1 MGSGRTDNLAPTLEN
16 CPRQQ
21 MKNPLYAKKQPSRK
35 LLQVKAMGE
44 QKVARSRPL
53 KPTKK
58 KPVPSVRIHGRL
70 RGAVCRV

>member
-1 MGSGRTDNLAPTLEN
+1 
-16 CPRQQ
+16 

-44 QKVARSRPL
+44 QKVARRRPL